1 MMCFEHMLESATETL
16 SASGM
21 TPADGESAKAG
32 LAAEVILRENP
43 GALVF
48 AQAGDGSIVELPAS
62 LGLQDWPVLATDGAR
77 TALDLCVA
85 EDRMRMVNAWIQLK
99 REAVADATARLR
111 TDPDQWWFVRMLD
124 LRQTH
129 GVILT
134 IGWPT
139 EEPQSQ
145 EQREGRTGPISTT
158 PRFCSRKQDDEGNV
172 IDCDEAYL
180 EMFGFQREEVVGSP
194 TFERVHPDDQARVI
208 EAWIAVVATARTQMF
223 RVRMRR
229 GDGRWLWVDTTLH
242 SYLEDEGQ
250 PHILAEC
257 IDVSAEMAA
266 QEALE
271 DREELLRR
279 VIDEM
284 PDGLVQFDRDLR
296 VVFHNA
302 RLLAV
307 LDAPET
313 ATDEL
318 DELLCSLAAESKE
331 GFEKALS
338 QVIAD
343 GTPVDLEATIASGL
357 GVNRYTLFKIRP
369 LLRDGVAT
377 GAIASVLDV
386 TDSARARHELEER
399 ANHDP
404 LTGVCNRTS
413 ILSAVTIELES
424 REPTAVLYIDLD
436 RFKSVNDTLGHAAG
450 DEVLVE
456 VARRL
461 RAAMRPNDELGR
473 LGGDEFLVLLRNV
486 ASRDAAM
493 GAAKRISSALRD
505 TCRLSCGSVE
515 LCASIGVAH
524 AEGGDVETE
533 RLIEL
538 ADTAMYAS
546 KDQRRGIPVEASPRI
561 PAPR

>member
-1 MMCFEHMLESATETL
+1 MSESATYIL
-16 SASGM
+16 PPSGAK
-21 TPADGESAKAG
+21 PADGEGAKAR

-48 AQAGDGSIVELPAS
+48 AQTGDGSIVELPDS

-85 EDRMRMVNAWIQLK
+85 EDRMMMVNAWIRLK
-99 REAVADATARLR
+99 REAVAEATARLR
-111 TDPDQWWFVRMLD
+111 TDPDQWWVVRMLD

-139 EEPQSQ
+139 AEPHTEEEHQ
-145 EQREGRTGPISTT
+145 ESSGPVSTT

-172 IDCDEAYL
+172 IDCDAAYL
-180 EMFGFQREEVVGSP
+180 EMFGYERDEVVGNP

-229 GDGRWLWVDTTLH
+229 GDGSWLWVDTTLH
-242 SYLEDEGQ
+242 SYLGETTQ

-279 VIDEM
+279 VIEEM
-284 PDGLVQFDRDLR
+284 PDGLLQVDRGGG

-302 RLLAV
+302 RLLTV
-307 LDAPET
+307 LDAPDT
-313 ATDEL
+313 ATNEL
-318 DELLCSLAAESKE
+318 DGLLHSLTAESKE
-331 GFEKALS
+331 AFLKALS
-338 QVIAD
+338 HVMAAR
-343 GTPVDLEATIASGL
+343 TPVDLEAAITPQR
-357 GVNRYTLFKIRP
+357 GVKRHSLFKIRP
-369 LLRDGVAT
+369 LLREGLAT

-404 LTGVCNRTS
+404 LTRVRNRTS
-413 ILSAVTIELES
+413 ILSAITIELDSS
-424 REPTAVLYIDLD
+424 RPTAVLYIDLD

-456 VARRL
+456 VARRVK
-461 RAAMRPNDELGR
+461 RTMRPDDELGR

-486 ASRDAAM
+486 SSRDAAM
-493 GAAKRISSALRD
+493 RAAKRISGALSSC
-505 TCRLSCGSVE
+505 CRLSSGPVE

-524 AEGGDVETE
+524 ADAGERDAE
-533 RLIEL
+533 RLIKQ
-538 ADTAMYAS
+538 ADGAMYRS
-546 KDQRRGIPVEASPRI
+546 KEQRRGIPAEASPRI
-561 PAPR
+561 PAPH